1 MGMSVEMAYPMETS
15 EKLKATE
22 DKDKT
27 VVDTPET
34 RREKANEPID
44 SKTEG
49 FFKNTGRFF
58 DSFNKEKS
66 LFQSTLKNVQE
77 KLGNNPDLERRVK
90 NLEEK
95 TKILDNFQAN
105 MVTSISSDPELSQL
119 LEKGSVNYSPERAGS
134 EIFSHEGRTFES
146 ALDSAYA

>member
-1 MGMSVEMAYPMETS
+1 MMGMSVDAYPMETS
-15 EKLKATE
+15 EKLQATE
-22 DKDKT
+22 NKDKT
-27 VVDTPET
+27 VVDSVEA
-34 RREKANEPID
+34 RRGKANELID
-44 SKTEG
+44 LKTEG

-95 TKILDNFQAN
+95 TKILDDFQAN
-105 MVTSISSDPELSQL
+105 MATSISFDPELSQL
-119 LEKGSVNYSPERAGS
+119 FEKGSVNYSPERAGS